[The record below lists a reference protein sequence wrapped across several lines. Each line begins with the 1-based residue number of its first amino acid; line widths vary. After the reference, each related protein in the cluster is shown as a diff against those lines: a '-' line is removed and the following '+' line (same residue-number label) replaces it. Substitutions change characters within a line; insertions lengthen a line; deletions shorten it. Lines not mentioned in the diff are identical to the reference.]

1 VNALL
6 GFAWLL
12 TFYALGEVLA
22 RLLPTVPLSGSL
34 WGMVLLYA
42 ALSKGLLDE
51 SKVEAAARPLLR
63 GLGLYFVPVGVG
75 VLAYADLLRAHA
87 PAVAAALLLGTLLTL
102 LAALG
107 AARWR

>member
-1 VNALL
+1 MNALL

-12 TFYALGEVLA
+12 IFYGLGEGLA
-22 RLLPTVPLSGSL
+22 RLLTGVPLSGSL

-42 ALSKGLLDE
+42 ALSLGLLDE
-51 SKVEAAARPLLR
+51 SKIAAAARPLLR
-63 GLGLYFVPVGVG
+63 WLGLYFVPVGVG
-75 VLAYADLLRAHA
+75 VLAFAELLEAHA
-87 PAVAAALLLGTLLTL
+87 LAVAAALLFGTLVTL